1 MGRISRLRDVAKIN
15 FPIAGQKKG
24 LIAARLEG
32 LLQRI
37 TQHAPL
43 HLLVIQGKLNGAGR
57 ASSKAE
63 LENHHAFRLSRL
75 TCGRTRDSRP
85 FSLWRQMRNQQKSD
99 QQYQQNI
106 NERSNVDGRAI
117 FSACA
122 EGHYLLLRI

>member
-75 TCGRTRDSRP
+75 TVAGRGIRAPSPFGVKGVISR
-85 FSLWRQMRNQQKSD
+85 KVT
-99 QQYQQNI
+99 
-106 NERSNVDGRAI
+106 SNTSRTSMSGV
-117 FSACA
+117 
-122 EGHYLLLRI
+122 